1 MLDLSA
7 CLLTALA
14 TDRVLLVNWSDPQKL
29 SDLASPS
36 TFDWGRHADLA
47 ASPLHSEGGAADPF
61 GFDQVVHLAHNL
73 RSLPSR
79 VYSWCASEG
88 GDSAAVL
95 SIVGDYTGEVIG
107 TLLSA

>member
-14 TDRVLLVNWSDPQKL
+14 TDRVLLINWSNPQML

-36 TFDWGRHADLA
+36 TFDWDRLADPA
-47 ASPLHSEGGAADPF
+47 ASPLPSQGGAADPF
-61 GFDQVVHLAHNL
+61 GFDQVVHLTHNL

-79 VYSWCASEG
+79 VYRWCASQG
-88 GDSAAVL
+88 GDSAAVISL
-95 SIVGDYTGEVIG
+95 VGDYTGEVIG
-107 TLLSA
+107 TLLLA